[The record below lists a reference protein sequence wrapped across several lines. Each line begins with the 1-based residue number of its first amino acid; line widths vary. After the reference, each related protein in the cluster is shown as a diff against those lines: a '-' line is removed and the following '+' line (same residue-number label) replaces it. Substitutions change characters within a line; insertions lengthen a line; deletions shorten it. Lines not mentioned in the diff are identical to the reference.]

1 MPHPILFLEN
11 LPQDATTD
19 DIAAVFKVVC
29 SLLFLFLSLELSD
42 TNVNEPCIR
51 ALVAFTFLRGS
62 CESNENFS
70 GNEVYCTVCSLLV
83 PFIPSTRAYALES

>member
-29 SLLFLFLSLELSD
+29 SRLLYDSRAYKLESKYLLLSSLELGD
-42 TNVNEPCIR
+42 TKVYEPY
-51 ALVAFTFLRGS
+51 S
-62 CESNENFS
+62 
-70 GNEVYCTVCSLLV
+70 
-83 PFIPSTRAYALES
+83 